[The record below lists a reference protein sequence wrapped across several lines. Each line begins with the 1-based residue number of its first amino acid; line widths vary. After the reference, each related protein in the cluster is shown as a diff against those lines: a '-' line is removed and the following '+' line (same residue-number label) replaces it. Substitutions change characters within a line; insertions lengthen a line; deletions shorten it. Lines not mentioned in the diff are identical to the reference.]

1 MNPAIYVNSTHGIK
15 KVIPREC
22 TVPDEFHLEI
32 EERLK
37 QRHSNEVTSKTEE
50 FEFHARP
57 LPKAILGG
65 PVVSIFFC
73 YYYTYCVSEQL
84 LCL

>member
-1 MNPAIYVNSTHGIK
+1 VNSTHGIK

-22 TVPDEFHLEI
+22 TVPEEFHLEI

-37 QRHSNEVTSKTEE
+37 QRQANEASDNTEE

-57 LPKAILGG
+57 VPKAILDR
-65 PVVSIFFC
+65 PVVCI
-73 YYYTYCVSEQL
+73 
-84 LCL
+84 LCN